1 MNQCKRQRK
10 TRRWGDSAA
19 VAPTKAP
26 ARGRPDG
33 FTLVELLVVISIIS
47 MLIALLL
54 PAVQAARGAA
64 RRIQCS
70 NNLKQIGI
78 ALNMY
83 IDFQGINGRYP
94 NAASY
99 PCSAMTALGVKQSL
113 RDVLGPFIEN
123 NANAFHCPDDIEHT
137 DDAGQVQPG
146 GYFALVGISYEYAWS
161 RATSPLPAGGYLGK
175 TRVQFLTDFRGQP
188 RPSTDVT
195 IAWDLNSHGG
205 TLATER
211 NALYADGHVDDLL
224 R

>member
-1 MNQCKRQRK
+1 M
-10 TRRWGDSAA
+10 RRPCEIPKSPNLQ
-19 VAPTKAP
+19 VPKF
-26 ARGRPDG
+26 G
-33 FTLVELLVVISIIS
+33 FTLIELLVVISIIA

-54 PAVQAARGAA
+54 PAVHAAREAA

-83 IDFQGINGRYP
+83 IDFQGINGKYP
-94 NAASY
+94 DAAPY
-99 PCSAMTALGVKQSL
+99 PSSATPGKPSL
-113 RDVLGPFIEN
+113 RDVLGPYIEN
-123 NANAFHCPDDIEHT
+123 NANVFHCPDDVQHM
-137 DDAGQVQPG
+137 DDQNQPQPG
-146 GYFALVGISYEYAWS
+146 GYFEMVGISYEYAWS
-161 RATSPLPAGGYLGK
+161 RAAVPAPK
-175 TRVQFLTDFRGQP
+175 TRVQFLSDRRGQP
-188 RPSTDVT
+188 RPSTEAT